1 MAPRACA
8 DLGHNDV
15 GWHNGQAL
23 TPTLDRLVK
32 AGVEM
37 PSFYV
42 RLPALRSD
50 VWCPEA
56 GGPATFF
63 SCQPP
68 RAFGAGRFI
77 RCARR
82 RAPPFYPGA
91 IPGTWDITTTTVRV
105 CVERVASRRH
115 PARASVLFCE
125 TSLNFWASLL
135 FHAVHVLR

>member
-42 RLPALRSD
+42 RPPALRSD

-56 GGPATFF
+56 GGPVF
-63 SCQPP
+63 
-68 RAFGAGRFI
+68 GRF
-77 RCARR
+77 
-82 RAPPFYPGA
+82 F
-91 IPGTWDITTTTVRV
+91 RV
-105 CVERVASRRH
+105 SRRG
-115 PARASVLFCE
+115 PSVLAG
-125 TSLNFWASLL
+125 L
-135 FHAVHVLR
+135 